1 MALVLLKAG
10 AATDKRDVD
19 GFLPLELAPDD
30 KVRFCVLRPPHAPRC
45 LFPLLPPWGEW
56 RMTMERSFCVWS

>member
-30 KVRFCVLRPPHAPRC
+30 KVRPRSHTPHA
-45 LFPLLPPWGEW
+45 
-56 RMTMERSFCVWS
+56 SNSA